1 MAYSEPVL
9 VKRIDADPAKR
20 KIHWYDD
27 YVATGGY
34 IALRKALD
42 LKPDDI
48 IKTVTDSGLRGAGRR
63 LFGGPEMGVYSQGKE
78 GSALPGGERR

>member
-48 IKTVTDSGLRGAGRR
+48 IKTVTDSGLRGARGAAFRRARNGR
-63 LFGGPEMGVYSQGKE
+63 LFPRK
-78 GSALPGGERR
+78 RRVRTTWR